1 MRRARETLFSKKGFL
16 AQRSLKTGGAMDIQN
31 RIEYLRR
38 ELERHSKLYY
48 ENDAPVISD
57 YEYDALFEEL
67 KQLEAANPEY
77 DSADSPT
84 HKVGGKVS
92 GKFGKVRHTVKMG
105 SLSDVFSTE
114 ALLAF
119 MEDCRDKLIDAGESE
134 VYFTLEPKIDGLSVA
149 LTYEN
154 GVFVRGA
161 TRGDGIE
168 GEDVTE
174 NLRTVKGIPHMLT
187 EPLSITVRGEVYMPR
202 STFEAQNAVREAAGE
217 KLWANPRNAA
227 AGSLRQLDST
237 ITAKR
242 GLDIFVFNYQT
253 GELYADGHEPES
265 HSDTV
270 CRMGEL
276 GFTVIAEQTVTDDPK
291 EIISA
296 VERLGEVRDLLPYD
310 IDGAVVKIDLLHQ
323 REILGEGTSTPKWAA
338 AYKYPPEEKETKLLD
353 VTVQVGRTGALTP
366 TAVLEPVRL
375 AGSTVSRATLHNIDI
390 IREKDIRIGD
400 TVVIRKAG
408 DIIPE
413 VARPVKEKRT
423 GDERDFRFPEC
434 CPSCGGRLIF
444 DGETDETDTEESGD
458 LGTIRCINPDCP
470 AQLERR
476 LAHFASKGA
485 MNIDGMG
492 PAAVKLM
499 LDAGLLRSAA
509 DIYYLKAEDIEV
521 LPRMGKT
528 SAANLLRAIEN
539 SKTAGGARL
548 LFALGIRH
556 TGIAAAEAVIAEF
569 GSVDAL
575 FDVTAEQLQ
584 AVPDIG
590 EITANAIVEFFAQ
603 PSSRELIDRLTA
615 AGVVTGSGKTEV
627 TDDSLAGL
635 TFVLTGTLPTY
646 TRDEA
651 GDMIK
656 ARGGKVSSSVSKK
669 TSYVVA
675 GEAAGSKLTKA
686 EELGVTVIDEDG
698 LMKLLGM

>member
-1 MRRARETLFSKKGFL
+1 MNITE
-16 AQRSLKTGGAMDIQN
+16 

-38 ELERHSKLYY
+38 EIEHHRRLYY
-48 ENDAPVISD
+48 ENDAPSISD
-57 YEYDALFEEL
+57 FEFDAMFEEL
-67 KQLEAANPEY
+67 KALEAANPEL

-84 HKVGGKVS
+84 HKVGGKAS
-92 GKFGKVRHTVKMG
+92 GKFGKVRHAVKMG
-105 SLSDVFSTE
+105 SLTDVFSTD

-119 MEDCRDKLIDAGESE
+119 MEDCRDKLIAEGESE

-154 GVFVRGA
+154 GTFVQGA
-161 TRGDGIE
+161 TRGDGLE
-168 GEDVTE
+168 GEDVTA
-174 NLRTVKGIPHMLT
+174 NLRTVKGIPHTLT
-187 EPLSITVRGEVYMPR
+187 KPLSVTVRGEVYMPR
-202 STFEAQNAVREAAGE
+202 ATFEALNAEREAAGE
-217 KLWANPRNAA
+217 KLHANPRNAA

-242 GLDIFVFNYQT
+242 GLEIFVFNYQT
-253 GELYADGHEPES
+253 GDLYADGHTVET
-265 HSDTV
+265 HSETV
-270 CRMGEL
+270 RRMGEL
-276 GFTVIAEQTVTDDPK
+276 GFSVIAEQTVTADPH
-291 EIISA
+291 EIVAA
-296 VERLGEVRDLLPYD
+296 VERLGEMRESLPYD
-310 IDGAVVKIDLLHQ
+310 IDGAVVKIDRLDQ

-353 VTVQVGRTGALTP
+353 IAVQVGRTGALTP
-366 TAVLEPVRL
+366 LAILEPVRL
-375 AGSTVSRATLHNIDI
+375 AGSTVSKATLHNIDI

-413 VARPVKEKRT
+413 VARPVKEKRNGT
-423 GDERDFRFPEC
+423 EKEFSFPEC
-434 CPSCGGRLIF
+434 CPSCGGRLVF
-444 DGETDETDTEESGD
+444 DGEADECDDD
-458 LGTIRCINPDCP
+458 LGTIRCINPECP

-476 LAHFASKGA
+476 LAHFASQGA

-499 LDAGLLRSAA
+499 LDAGLMKSAA

-528 SAANLLRAIEN
+528 SAQNLLRSIEN

-556 TGIAAAEAVIAEF
+556 TGIAAAEAVIGEF

-584 AVPDIG
+584 SVPDIG

-603 PSSRELIDRLTA
+603 PSSRELLGRLIS
-615 AGVVTGSGKTEV
+615 AGVVTGSGAVEK

-651 GDMIK
+651 GEMIK

-698 LMKLLGM
+698 LMKLLGK

>member
-1 MRRARETLFSKKGFL
+1 
-16 AQRSLKTGGAMDIQN
+16 MDIQN

-38 ELERHSKLYY
+38 EIEHHRRLYY
-48 ENDAPVISD
+48 ENDAPSISD
-57 YEYDALFEEL
+57 FEFDAMFEEL
-67 KQLEAANPEY
+67 KQLEAEHPEL

-84 HKVGGKVS
+84 HTVGGSVS
-92 GKFGKVRHTVKMG
+92 SKFSKVRHAVKMG
-105 SLSDVFSTE
+105 SLTDVFSTD

-119 MEDCRDKLIDAGESE
+119 LEDCRDKLTAEGESE

-154 GVFVRGA
+154 GVLVRGA
-161 TRGDGIE
+161 TRGDGVE

-174 NLRTVKGIPHMLT
+174 NLRTVHGIPHTLT
-187 EPLSITVRGEVYMPR
+187 KPMSVTVRGEVYMPR
-202 STFEAQNAVREAAGE
+202 ATFERLNAEREANGE
-217 KLWANPRNAA
+217 KLHANPRNAA
-227 AGSLRQLDST
+227 AGSLRQLDAAV
-237 ITAKR
+237 TAQR
-242 GLDIFVFNYQT
+242 GLEIFVFNYQT
-253 GELYADGHEPES
+253 GELYGDGHTPET
-265 HSDTV
+265 HSETV
-270 CRMGEL
+270 RRMGEL
-276 GFTVIAEQTVTDDPK
+276 GLSVISEQTVTTDPH
-291 EIISA
+291 EIIRA
-296 VERLGEVRDLLPYD
+296 VEKLGEMRESLPYD
-310 IDGAVVKIDLLHQ
+310 IDGAVVKIDVLSQ
-323 REILGEGTSTPKWAA
+323 REILGEGTSTPKWAV

-353 VTVQVGRTGALTP
+353 IAVQVGRTGALTP
-366 TAVLEPVRL
+366 LAILEPVKL
-375 AGSTVSRATLHNIDI
+375 AGSTVSKATLHNIDI

-413 VARPVKEKRT
+413 VARPVTEKRT
-423 GDERDFRFPEC
+423 GAETVFSFPET

-444 DGETDETDTEESGD
+444 DSELDESDTESGE
-458 LGTIRCINPDCP
+458 LGTIRCINAGCP

-499 LDAGLLRSAA
+499 LDAGLLRNAA
-509 DIYYLKAEDIEV
+509 DIYYLQAEDIEK

-528 SAANLLRAIEN
+528 STKNLLRAIEE

-548 LFALGIRH
+548 LFAMGIRH
-556 TGIAAAEAVIAEF
+556 TGIAAAESIIGHF
-569 GSVDAL
+569 GGIEAL
-575 FDVTAEQLQ
+575 FGATAEQLQ
-584 AVPDIG
+584 EVPDIG
-590 EITANAIVEFFAQ
+590 EITANAIVEFFGQ
-603 PSSRELIDRLTA
+603 PQTRELVDRLVV
-615 AGVVTGSGKTEV
+615 AGVVMGSGKSDV
-627 TDDSLAGL
+627 VDDSLAGL

-656 ARGGKVSSSVSKK
+656 ARGGKVASSVSKK

-698 LMKLLGM
+698 LLKMLGIK

>member
-1 MRRARETLFSKKGFL
+1 MNIKE
-16 AQRSLKTGGAMDIQN
+16 
-31 RIEYLRR
+31 RIEYLRQQIEHHR
-38 ELERHSKLYY
+38 RLYY
-48 ENDAPVISD
+48 ENDAPSISD
-57 YEYDALFEEL
+57 FEFDAMFEEL
-67 KQLEAANPEY
+67 KQLEAANPEL

-84 HKVGGKVS
+84 HTVGGKAS
-92 GKFGKVRHTVKMG
+92 GKFSKVRHAVKMG
-105 SLSDVFSTE
+105 SLTDVFSTD

-119 MEDCRDKLIDAGESE
+119 MEDCRDKLIAEGESE

-154 GVFVRGA
+154 GVFVQGA

-168 GEDVTE
+168 GEDVTA
-174 NLRTVKGIPHMLT
+174 NLRTVKGIPHTLT
-187 EPLSITVRGEVYMPR
+187 EPVSVTVRGEVYMPR
-202 STFEAQNAVREAAGE
+202 ATFEKLNAEREAAGE
-217 KLWANPRNAA
+217 KLHANPRNAA
-227 AGSLRQLDST
+227 AGSLRQLDSA
-237 ITAKR
+237 ITAER
-242 GLDIFVFNYQT
+242 GLEIFVFNYQT
-253 GELYADGHEPES
+253 GELYADGHTAET
-265 HSDTV
+265 HSETV
-270 CRMGEL
+270 RRMGGL
-276 GFTVIAEQTVTDDPK
+276 GFSVIAEQTVTTDPQ
-291 EIISA
+291 EIVAA
-296 VERLGEVRDLLPYD
+296 VERLGEMRDSLPYD
-310 IDGAVVKIDLLHQ
+310 IDGAVVKIDRLDQ

-338 AYKYPPEEKETKLLD
+338 AYKYPPEEKETRLLD
-353 VTVQVGRTGALTP
+353 IAVQVGRTGALTP
-366 TAVLEPVRL
+366 LAILEPTRL
-375 AGSTVSRATLHNIDI
+375 AGSTVSKATLHNIDV

-413 VARPVKEKRT
+413 VARPVAEKRT
-423 GDERDFRFPEC
+423 GAETVFNFPEC
-434 CPSCGGRLIF
+434 CPSCGGRLVF
-444 DGETDETDTEESGD
+444 DGEADEGDDD
-458 LGTIRCINPDCP
+458 LGTIRCINADCP

-499 LDAGLLRSAA
+499 LDAGLMKSAA
-509 DIYYLKAEDIEV
+509 DIYYLKTEDIEN

-528 SAANLLRAIEN
+528 SAQNLLRAIEN
-539 SKTAGGARL
+539 SKTSGGARL

-556 TGIAAAEAVIAEF
+556 TGIAAAEAVIGEF

-584 AVPDIG
+584 TVPDIG
-590 EITANAIVEFFAQ
+590 EVTANAIVEFFAQ
-603 PSSRELIDRLTA
+603 PSSRELLDRLIS

-698 LMKLLGM
+698 LMKLLGK

>member
-1 MRRARETLFSKKGFL
+1 MNPKE
-16 AQRSLKTGGAMDIQN
+16 
-31 RIEYLRR
+31 RIDYLRR
-38 ELERHSKLYY
+38 ELEYHSRLYY

-57 YEYDALFEEL
+57 FEYDAMFEEL
-67 KQLEAANPEY
+67 KSLEASHPEL
-77 DSADSPT
+77 DSPTSPT

-92 GKFGKVRHTVKMG
+92 GKFDKVRHAVKMG
-105 SLSDVFSTE
+105 SLSDVFSTD
-114 ALLAF
+114 ALMGFLC
-119 MEDCRDKLIDAGESE
+119 DCQKKLRDDGESE
-134 VYFTLEPKIDGLSVA
+134 VCFTLEPKIDGLSVS

-154 GVFVRGA
+154 GVFVLGA
-161 TRGDGIE
+161 TRGDGTE
-168 GEDVTE
+168 GENVTE
-174 NLRTVKGIPHMLT
+174 NLRTVSGIPHKLS
-187 EPLSITVRGEVYMPR
+187 EPLNLTVRGEVYMPKAV
-202 STFEAQNAVREAAGE
+202 FEAQNKAREAAGE

-227 AGSLRQLDST
+227 AGSLRQLDPS
-237 ITAKR
+237 ITAER
-242 GLDIFVFNYQT
+242 GLSVFVFNYQI
-253 GELYADGHEPES
+253 GDLYTDGHSPET
-265 HSDTV
+265 HSETIR
-270 CRMGEL
+270 RMGEV
-276 GFTVIAEQTVTDDPK
+276 GFSVIAEQTVTDDPAD
-291 EIISA
+291 IIRA
-296 VERLGEVRDLLPYD
+296 VEKLGEARESLPYD
-310 IDGAVVKIDLLHQ
+310 IDGAVVKIDKLYQ
-323 REILGEGTSTPKWAA
+323 RDILGEGTSTPKWAA

-353 VTVQVGRTGALTP
+353 IAVQVGRTGAITP
-366 TAVLEPVRL
+366 LAILDPVRL
-375 AGSTVSRATLHNIDI
+375 AGSTVSKATLHNIDI

-413 VARPVKEKRT
+413 VARSLPEKRSGT
-423 GDERDFRFPEC
+423 EIPFAFPEC

-444 DGETDETDTEESGD
+444 DGEADGDDETAD
-458 LGTIRCINPDCP
+458 LGTVRCINPDCP

-499 LDAGLLRSAA
+499 IDAGLMRSAA
-509 DIYYLKAEDIEV
+509 DIYYLRSEDIEN

-539 SKTAGGARL
+539 SKSAGGARL

-556 TGIAAAEAVIAEF
+556 TGIAAAEAVISHF
-569 GSVDAL
+569 GGIEPL
-575 FDVTAEQLQ
+575 FEATAEALTEI
-584 AVPDIG
+584 PDIG
-590 EITANAIVEFFAQ
+590 EITANAIVEFFSQ
-603 PSSRELIDRLTA
+603 QSSRELIDRLTA
-615 AGVVTGSGKTEV
+615 AGVAVGSGKTEAA
-627 TDDSLAGL
+627 DDSLAGL

-686 EELGVTVIDEDG
+686 EEIGVTVIDEAG
-698 LMKLLGM
+698 LLRLLGI

>member
-1 MRRARETLFSKKGFL
+1 M
-16 AQRSLKTGGAMDIQN
+16 
-31 RIEYLRR
+31 
-38 ELERHSKLYY
+38 YY
-48 ENDAPVISD
+48 ENDAPSISD
-57 YEYDALFEEL
+57 FEFDAMFEEL
-67 KQLEAANPEY
+67 KQLEAANPEL

-84 HKVGGKVS
+84 HTVGGKAS
-92 GKFGKVRHTVKMG
+92 GKFSKVRHAVKMG
-105 SLSDVFSTE
+105 SLTDVFSTD

-119 MEDCRDKLIDAGESE
+119 MEDCRDKLIAEGESE

-154 GVFVRGA
+154 GVFVQGA
-161 TRGDGIE
+161 TRGDGAE
-168 GEDVTE
+168 GEDVTA
-174 NLRTVKGIPHMLT
+174 NLRTVKGIPHTLT
-187 EPLSITVRGEVYMPR
+187 EPVSVTVRGEVYMSR
-202 STFEAQNAVREAAGE
+202 ATFEKLNAEREAAGE
-217 KLWANPRNAA
+217 KLHANPRNAA
-227 AGSLRQLDST
+227 AGSLRQLDSA
-237 ITAKR
+237 ITAER
-242 GLDIFVFNYQT
+242 GLEIFVFNYQT
-253 GELYADGHEPES
+253 GELYADGHTAET
-265 HSDTV
+265 HSETV
-270 CRMGEL
+270 RRMGGL
-276 GFTVIAEQTVTDDPK
+276 GFSVIAEQTVTTDPQ
-291 EIISA
+291 EIVAA
-296 VERLGEVRDLLPYD
+296 VESLGEMRDSLPYD
-310 IDGAVVKIDLLHQ
+310 IDGAVVKIDRLDQ

-338 AYKYPPEEKETKLLD
+338 AYKYPPEEKETRLLD
-353 VTVQVGRTGALTP
+353 IAVQVGRTGALTP
-366 TAVLEPVRL
+366 LAILEPTRL
-375 AGSTVSRATLHNIDI
+375 AGSTVSKATLHNIDV

-413 VARPVKEKRT
+413 VARPVAEKRT
-423 GDERDFRFPEC
+423 GAETVFSFPEC
-434 CPSCGGRLIF
+434 CPSCGGRLVF
-444 DGETDETDTEESGD
+444 DGEADEGDDD
-458 LGTIRCINPDCP
+458 LGTIRCINADCP

-499 LDAGLLRSAA
+499 LDAGLMKSAA
-509 DIYYLKAEDIEV
+509 DIYYLKTEDIEN

-528 SAANLLRAIEN
+528 SAQNLLRAIEN
-539 SKTAGGARL
+539 SKTSGGARL

-556 TGIAAAEAVIAEF
+556 TGIAAAEAVIGEF

-584 AVPDIG
+584 TVPDIG
-590 EITANAIVEFFAQ
+590 EVTANAIVEFFAQ
-603 PSSRELIDRLTA
+603 PSSRELLDRLIS

-686 EELGVTVIDEDG
+686 EELGITVIDEDG
-698 LMKLLGM
+698 LMRLLGK